1 MTTRIHSLLLALKAK
16 FETLHNE
23 LQVQR
28 AENEKLT
35 TDLKQANVLMS
46 EREELVFNLEQ
57 ENNRLKS
64 QLDALLQE
72 KEKHQNQLVSAKN
85 EEIDGLVREIE
96 NCIDLLKQ

>member
-1 MTTRIHSLLLALKAK
+1 MTTRIQSLLSTLQAK
-16 FETLHNE
+16 FETLYSE
-23 LQVQR
+23 LQAKR

-35 TDLKQANVLMS
+35 IDLKQASVLMS
-46 EREELVFNLEQ
+46 EREERVFNLEQ

-64 QLDALLQE
+64 QLEQLLQE
-72 KEKHQNQLVSAKN
+72 KENHQNQLASAKD